1 VHESES
7 AAFSAAF
14 IIRINELLG
23 IAGGKGG
30 REGGREAREK
40 RRGEKTGRA
49 CSTYYLARRSKT
61 FLVSSSARG
70 RIVCVGSCS
79 LGGVMLCV
87 GGSDGDWR
95 AGALG

>member
-1 VHESES
+1 MHESES

-14 IIRINELLG
+14 IIRVNELLG

-30 REGGREAREK
+30 REAREK
-40 RRGEKTGRA
+40 RRGGKRGRA